1 MADLLLGAIAAATL
15 FLLLQYAERRQL
27 SVVWWQWALT
37 VLNLVYA
44 VFVIKV
50 ILSFLDEG
58 MPKGAIVMGSILGF
72 GAVVWAVLLLRF
84 VFSAPRQAA
93 TEQEEPEH
101 A

>member
-1 MADLLLGAIAAATL
+1 MADLLLGALATVTL
-15 FLLLQYAERRQL
+15 FLLLHHTQRRQL
-27 SVVWWQWALT
+27 SVAWWQWALT

-50 ILSFLDEG
+50 ILSFLAEG

-84 VFSAPRQAA
+84 VFSAPRPAA
-93 TEQEEPEH
+93 PGAKEPEH

>member
-15 FLLLQYAERRQL
+15 FLLAHFAQQRQL
-27 SVVWWQWALT
+27 SMVWWQWALT
-37 VLNLVYA
+37 VLNLMYT

-58 MPKGAIVMGSILGF
+58 MAKGAIVMGSILGF
-72 GAVVWAVLLLRF
+72 GAVVWAALLMRF
-84 VFSAPRQAA
+84 VFSASRRAA
-93 TEQEEPEH
+93 AGKKEPEH

>member
-1 MADLLLGAIAAATL
+1 MADLLLGAIAATTL
-15 FLLLQYAERRQL
+15 FLLLQYAQWRQL

-37 VLNLVYA
+37 VLNLVYV
-44 VFVIKV
+44 VFVCKV
-50 ILSFLDEG
+50 VLSFLEEG

-72 GAVVWAVLLLRF
+72 AAVVWAVLLLRF

-93 TEQEEPEH
+93 AENKELEH